1 VSCPFGSRVV
11 SSASPRLRAVIDA
24 LRSAD
29 LVEEIHGPDD
39 VEITGV
45 TQDSRTARPGNLFL
59 AWAGSSWDAHHF
71 VARAAEM
78 GAVAAVVERYV
89 PEAGISQVRVSN
101 GRLAAAL
108 AADAVL
114 GSPWADLF
122 TVGVTGTNGKTTTAL
137 LAQHLLGSRGASAVV
152 GTLGLVEPDGSV
164 RDGTEGLT
172 TPGPVAI
179 STWLADLAGA
189 GVGSVTVEASSH
201 ALEQGRLDGVR
212 FDAVVFTNLSQDH
225 LDYHADMTAYFTA
238 KSHLLN
244 LTKNEGCVV
253 VNADDAHWKDL
264 PLRGRRSVTYGIDEP
279 ADLRAH
285 GIEHGSAG
293 TRFRITSTA
302 GEVEVDLPLIGRFNV
317 ENSLA
322 AAGVGAV
329 AGMSLEAVADRL
341 RSVPQIPGRLEVVA
355 RRPFAVVID
364 FAHTPD
370 ALRRVLTAIRPL
382 MSGRLI
388 VVFGA
393 GGDRDRG
400 KRPAMARAVAQ
411 LADLV
416 VITSDNPRTED
427 PESIIDDIVPGMD
440 GSPFERLADRR
451 EAIGYAL
458 GQARP
463 GDLVLLAGKGHERY
477 QVIGTEQQA
486 FDERVIIEEHLGP
499 IGGAT

>member
-1 VSCPFGSRVV
+1 VV

-477 QVIGTEQQA
+477 QVI
-486 FDERVIIEEHLGP
+486 IEEHLGP